1 MTRELYRPDFLLII
15 KQSDF
20 VFAKDIFSLILS
32 AWFKWSE
39 LLVRHTIG
47 KVDRMSEICRPKM
60 RLCTTP
66 VRKTGKKAIK
76 HPISNPQNTRKKPR
90 KHPISNPQNKRKGPE
105 SVHYQ
110 TRKHKKTSFKKKFQQ
125 TCRNQKTLIPGLGTE
140 PRPTKPWRHIPR
152 HMTWHKN
159 QSQPIRQK
167 PTKKA
172 SKRTLQ
178 KSQQT
183 HPKMVPTCLLFEDIT
198 RQRNSEFDTLHATD
212 PAQKPLLQSS
222 MMT

>member
-1 MTRELYRPDFLLII
+1 MTRELYRPDFLLIM

-20 VFAKDIFSLILS
+20 LFAKDLFSLILS
-32 AWFKWSE
+32 AWFRWSE

-47 KVDRMSEICRPKM
+47 KVNRISEICRPKM

-66 VRKTGKKAIK
+66 VRKTGKK
-76 HPISNPQNTRKKPR
+76 S
-90 KHPISNPQNKRKGPE
+90 PE

-125 TCRNQKTLIPGLGTE
+125 TCRNQKTLIPGPGTE